1 MNETNSKDLS
11 PKRSVEIRR
20 RNMSEKKPTQ
30 EKETYKRD
38 WYKRPISLL
47 TSFNVYIAIF
57 SYVMKRGLQKKK

>member
-1 MNETNSKDLS
+1 MRRVSGKRPVNETNSKDLS

-38 WYKRPISLL
+38 
-47 TSFNVYIAIF
+47 
-57 SYVMKRGLQKKK
+57 